1 MPAAAEEKMSKRI
14 LVTGGAGFIGSNL
27 ADELIKAG
35 NEVVIID
42 NLATGEKK
50 NINKK
55 AKFVKGDVKKPADI
69 EKCFGKKI
77 DAVFHIAGC
86 ASTIKSF
93 DDPAADL
100 YTNVLGTINIINAVI
115 KHKTPRLLYASS
127 MTSYGV
133 PEKIPVREDFCTRP
147 IAYYGITKYAGE
159 RYVMATGLRDD
170 LGFKLNTTAFRMFN
184 VYGRRQSLTNPYQG
198 VVSIFIGNAARGEE
212 IKIFG
217 DGGQSRDYVH
227 ISDVARAWAGSID
240 NPRSYGE
247 VFNLGSG
254 IRISVNELVDIT
266 LKSFGKNRKNYR
278 IKYFPARPG
287 DQRHMQADISKAK
300 KLLGWKPAM
309 KFEEGLQD
317 VINWAGE
324 LYKGE

>member
-1 MPAAAEEKMSKRI
+1 MPKRVI
-14 LVTGGAGFIGSNL
+14 VTGGAGFIGSNI
-27 ADELIKAG
+27 ADELIRRG

-42 NLATGEKK
+42 SLVTGEKK
-50 NINKK
+50 NINPK
-55 AKFVKGDVKKPADI
+55 AKFVKGDVRKPADI

-100 YTNVLGTINIINAVI
+100 FTNVLGTINIINAAI
-115 KHKTPRLLYASS
+115 KHRVTRLLYASS

-133 PEKIPVREDFCTRP
+133 PEKIPVKETFATRP

-159 RYVMATGLRDD
+159 RYVMATGLRED
-170 LGFKLNTTAFRMFN
+170 LGYRLNTTAFRMFN
-184 VYGRRQSLTNPYQG
+184 VYGRRQSLNNPYQG

-217 DGGQSRDYVH
+217 DGEQSRDYVH
-227 ISDVARAWAGSID
+227 ISDVANAWVGAMSNAGSY
-240 NPRSYGE
+240 NE

-254 IRISVNELVDIT
+254 TRVSVNDLVDIT
-266 LKSFGKNRKNYR
+266 LKSFGKSRKTHR
-278 IKYFPARPG
+278 VKYFPARPG

-300 KLLGWKPAM
+300 KILKWEPAM
-309 KFEEGLQD
+309 DFEEGLKD
-317 VINWAGE
+317 VINWAKE

>member
-1 MPAAAEEKMSKRI
+1 MSKRI
-14 LVTGGAGFIGSNL
+14 MVTGGAGFIGSHI
-27 ADELIKAG
+27 ADELILRG

-42 NLATGEKK
+42 SLVTGEKK
-50 NINKK
+50 NINAA
-55 AKFVKGDVKKPADI
+55 AKFIKGDVRKSGDI

-77 DAVFHIAGC
+77 DVILHIAGC

-100 YTNVLGTINIINAVI
+100 NTNVLGTINIINAAV
-115 KHKTPRLLYASS
+115 KHKVGRILYASS

-133 PEKIPVREDFCTRP
+133 PEKIPVKEDFPTRP

-159 RYVMATGLRDD
+159 RYIMATGLRED
-170 LGFKLNTTAFRMFN
+170 LGFKMNTTAFRMFN

-198 VVSIFIGNAARGEE
+198 VVSIFIGNVARGEG

-217 DGGQSRDYVH
+217 DGEQSRDYVH
-227 ISDVARAWAGSID
+227 ISDVANAWAGAID
-240 NPRSYGE
+240 NPGSFGE
-247 VFNLGSG
+247 VFNIGSG
-254 IRISVNELVDIT
+254 IRVSVNELVAIT
-266 LKSFGKNRKNYR
+266 LKSFGKDLKKYDV
-278 IKYFPARPG
+278 KYFTARPG

-300 KLLGWKPAM
+300 TMLKWEPKM
-309 KFEEGLQD
+309 KFEKGLQD
-317 VINWAGE
+317 VIDWAKE